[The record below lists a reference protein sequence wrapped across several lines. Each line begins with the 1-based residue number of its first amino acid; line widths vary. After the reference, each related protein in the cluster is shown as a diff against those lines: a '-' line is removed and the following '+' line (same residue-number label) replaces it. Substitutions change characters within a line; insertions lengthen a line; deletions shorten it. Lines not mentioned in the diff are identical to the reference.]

1 MDAVNDIKR
10 IFNQKWPRSYNN
22 KASNKTKRLLEEQ
35 EVWKLKLAEH
45 KVTQGDRSCGYKS
58 GLTTENNLH
67 KNDMSFL
74 D

>member
-10 IFNQKWPRSYNN
+10 IFNQKWPR
-22 KASNKTKRLLEEQ
+22 NKTKRLLEEQ

-58 GLTTENNLH
+58 GLTT
-67 KNDMSFL
+67 
-74 D
+74 

>member
-22 KASNKTKRLLEEQ
+22 KASNKTKRLLEEK

-45 KVTQGDRSCGYKS
+45 KVT
-58 GLTTENNLH
+58 
-67 KNDMSFL
+67 
-74 D
+74 